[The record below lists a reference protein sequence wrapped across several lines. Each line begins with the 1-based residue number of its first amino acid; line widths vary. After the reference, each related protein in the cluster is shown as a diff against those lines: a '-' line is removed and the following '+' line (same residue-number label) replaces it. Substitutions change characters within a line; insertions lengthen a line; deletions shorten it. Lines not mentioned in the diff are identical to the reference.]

1 MSKKLII
8 VESPAKARTITR
20 YLDADFKALA
30 SYGHVRDLVPTTGAV
45 DTESDF
51 TPTYELIERNKRH
64 VTAIA
69 KAMKQADAIYLA
81 TDPDREG
88 EAISWHLY
96 EILKERKLLKNKDVY
111 RVEFFEF
118 TKPAIQAAIENPREL
133 SENLINA
140 QQARRV
146 LDYLV
151 GFNLS
156 PLLWRKVSP
165 GLSAGRVQSPAL
177 RLIVEREEEIEAFV
191 PREYWTIESDLAAGG
206 KSFTAKLTHWQGEKL
221 EQFTVNNESDA
232 HSIRQAIDSAAA
244 GTLSVLSV
252 ESKQR
257 KRHPAPPF
265 TTSTMQQE
273 AARKLGFTAQ
283 RTMRTAQQ
291 LYEGITHD
299 GVTEGLITYMRTD
312 AVILSAGAVGEIRDF
327 VSRRYG
333 ADNVPDKPQVYR
345 NESKNAQEAHEAI
358 RPTSVSLTPE
368 VLRNSLND
376 EQFRLY
382 QLIWKRTVACQ
393 MIHATM
399 NTVAVEL
406 SANVTDI
413 FRATGSTI
421 ANAGFMAVYLEG
433 QDDSARE
440 DDKEK
445 ILPPMK
451 EGDAVDLGGIRS
463 EQHFTEPPPRYS
475 EASLVKTLEAYG
487 IGRPSTYASIISTL
501 VHREYVELESRRFT
515 PTAVGRIVIHFL
527 STHFQKYV
535 DYDFTAQLE
544 DTLDAIS
551 RGEKEWVPVLREF
564 WQPFKSTLD
573 EKAEIPR
580 EEVAMA
586 RQLGTDPAS
595 GKPVSVRVGRYGPFA
610 QIGTRDDEEKP
621 RFAGLRKE
629 QRMNSITLEE
639 ALKLFE
645 LPRQLGVSPDGEKIT
660 VAIGRFGP
668 YVRYDDKFVSIK
680 EEDPYTITFE
690 QALELVAE
698 KKVID
703 ANRIIQTF
711 EDVGIQILRGR
722 YGPYITDGNKNA
734 RVPKDREPESLTREE
749 CIELIKAAPQRKG
762 KKKKSKKKG
771 TKRTTSGKKTTKK
784 ASRKKSAKKTTR
796 KKTSKKTGSKTG
808 KSGAVKGEQVAS
820 PTGS

>member
-1 MSKKLII
+1 
-8 VESPAKARTITR
+8 
-20 YLDADFKALA
+20 
-30 SYGHVRDLVPTTGAV
+30 
-45 DTESDF
+45 
-51 TPTYELIERNKRH
+51 
-64 VTAIA
+64 
-69 KAMKQADAIYLA
+69 
-81 TDPDREG
+81 
-88 EAISWHLY
+88 
-96 EILKERKLLKNKDVY
+96 
-111 RVEFFEF
+111 
-118 TKPAIQAAIENPREL
+118 
-133 SENLINA
+133 
-140 QQARRV
+140 
-146 LDYLV
+146 
-151 GFNLS
+151 
-156 PLLWRKVSP
+156 
-165 GLSAGRVQSPAL
+165 
-177 RLIVEREEEIEAFV
+177 
-191 PREYWTIESDLAAGG
+191 
-206 KSFTAKLTHWQGEKL
+206 
-221 EQFTVNNESDA
+221 
-232 HSIRQAIDSAAA
+232 
-244 GTLSVLSV
+244 
-252 ESKQR
+252 
-257 KRHPAPPF
+257 
-265 TTSTMQQE
+265 
-273 AARKLGFTAQ
+273 
-283 RTMRTAQQ
+283 
-291 LYEGITHD
+291 
-299 GVTEGLITYMRTD
+299 
-312 AVILSAGAVGEIRDF
+312 
-327 VSRRYG
+327 
-333 ADNVPDKPQVYR
+333 
-345 NESKNAQEAHEAI
+345 
-358 RPTSVSLTPE
+358 
-368 VLRNSLND
+368 
-376 EQFRLY
+376 
-382 QLIWKRTVACQ
+382 
-393 MIHATM
+393 
-399 NTVAVEL
+399 
-406 SANVTDI
+406 
-413 FRATGSTI
+413 
-421 ANAGFMAVYLEG
+421 MAVYLEG

-722 YGPYITDGNKNA
+722 YDPYITDGSKNA
-734 RVPKDREPESLTREE
+734 RVPKDWEPESLTRED
-749 CIELIKAAPQRKG
+749 CIELI
-762 KKKKSKKKG
+762 
-771 TKRTTSGKKTTKK
+771 
-784 ASRKKSAKKTTR
+784 
-796 KKTSKKTGSKTG
+796 
-808 KSGAVKGEQVAS
+808 
-820 PTGS
+820 